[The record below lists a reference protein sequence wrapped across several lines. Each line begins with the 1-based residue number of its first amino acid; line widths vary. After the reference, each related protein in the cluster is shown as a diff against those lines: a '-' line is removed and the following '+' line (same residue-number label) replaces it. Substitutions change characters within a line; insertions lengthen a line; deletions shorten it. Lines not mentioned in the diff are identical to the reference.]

1 MLKTEEALG
10 TGTDTANP
18 QSTARRIV
26 WNFDKF
32 AKYTRENVTV
42 RAPLALRD
50 LSISCAH
57 VYFTL
62 CLNFSEFSLTGTT
75 HTLHQKALSHTSG
88 NKIQVVSPEAG
99 VKSKMLLQLL
109 LNTLKFAASN
119 WPKRNP
125 KYCCSAR
132 QYFSLQTF
140 ENRSISGKTRKFS
153 SREREPHARK
163 ELTMAVFAQYI
174 ALWLMR
180 CRRKIIV
187 ELTRWQMV
195 RIF

>member
-18 QSTARRIV
+18 QLQWTTRRIV

-32 AKYTRENVTV
+32 ANYTRENLTV

-57 VYFTL
+57 VYFDL
-62 CLNFSEFSLTGTT
+62 CLNFSSLKLGTT
-75 HTLHQKALSHTSG
+75 HTLHHKALSHTSG
-88 NKIQVVSPEAG
+88 NKIQVVSPAAG

-132 QYFSLQTF
+132 QDFSLQTL
-140 ENRSISGKTRKFS
+140 ESRSISGKPRKFG
-153 SREREPHARK
+153 SRERKPHARM
-163 ELTMAVFAQYI
+163 ELTMAVFA
-174 ALWLMR
+174 
-180 CRRKIIV
+180 
-187 ELTRWQMV
+187 
-195 RIF
+195 